1 MIDRVVDIAGVP
13 VRFRATDAERGALL
27 TAKLRGFADTDAPPV
42 ASLCIDAERAEPP
55 TRTPDDELFTIR
67 FWAIDDGMVVATDDF
82 LLRAEGEHATAHLPD
97 VRAGDPIDGFSG
109 LALTWLLAPHAR
121 FVLHGAA
128 VARGQ
133 QGIVLLG
140 HTGAGKSTA
149 AAAALEAGWRVLA
162 DDEIVI
168 DASQDGLRVH
178 GFHRAPA
185 VPLEIGG
192 PVADSGTALGDPRA
206 RAELP
211 RDVLAPGAAAV
222 TAVVVLAHHDGDGAL
237 VSSAASSVLP
247 LLLQSFG
254 ATVDPRRRAMFFP
267 VAAQL
272 ARLPTWELAHA
283 RDARSRRAR
292 AVEMLDEVLTRVEA
306 RDVSRDA

>member
-1 MIDRVVDIAGVP
+1 MIDRIVDIAGVP
-13 VRFRATDAERGALL
+13 VRFRATDAEREALL
-27 TAKLRGFADTDAPPV
+27 TAKLRGFADSDASPV
-42 ASLCIDAERAEPP
+42 ASLCIDAERAEVPSS
-55 TRTPDDELFTIR
+55 TPDDELFAIR
-67 FWAIDDGMVVATDDF
+67 FWAIDDGMIVATDDF
-82 LLRAEGEHATAHLPD
+82 LLRAEGEHAVAHLPD
-97 VRAGDPIDGFSG
+97 VSAGDPIEGFSG

-128 VARGQ
+128 VARGDH
-133 QGIVLLG
+133 GIVLLG

-168 DASQDGLRVH
+168 DASQDELRVH

-192 PVADSGTALGDPRA
+192 PVADSGRALGDPRA

-211 RDVLAPGAAAV
+211 RDVLASGPAVV
-222 TAVVVLAHHDGDGAL
+222 TAVVVLTHHDGEGAL
-237 VSSAASSVLP
+237 EPSAASTVLP

-254 ATVDPRRRAMFFP
+254 ATIDPRRRAAFFP

-272 ARLPTWELAHA
+272 ARLPTFELAHA
-283 RDARSRRAR
+283 RDPSSRRER
-292 AVEMLDEVLTRVEA
+292 AVEHLEQVLTGA
-306 RDVSRDA
+306 GGGTGDATA